1 MGDIKLS
8 RNELLQ
14 QARKVSN
21 IKDEIDKILRET
33 TNTYNVLN
41 RVSEVSTWS
50 ARRELDNVRSA
61 ANKASRDLGSLCT
74 SINSAIRI
82 YDQKEKELDKLAE
95 IKKKNLASN
104 SIRKDQQV
112 VSSYPIGK
120 NITFKTNN
128 TRALGNLN
136 KTKSILKA
144 DVNKVGNMVGVATA
158 VSVNAVSNIIA
169 VKGNELGGLI
179 GRALSKLSNF
189 DIKNITGIKTLKNN
203 VIKPLLKVA
212 TVPINLL
219 GNVVKASNKIFKWLQ
234 RFCSRGF

>member
-14 QARKVSN
+14 QARRVSN

-82 YDQKEKELDKLAE
+82 YDQKEKELNKLAE

-104 SIRKDQQV
+104 SIRK
-112 VSSYPIGK
+112 
-120 NITFKTNN
+120 F
-128 TRALGNLN
+128 A
-136 KTKSILKA
+136 
-144 DVNKVGNMVGVATA
+144 
-158 VSVNAVSNIIA
+158 
-169 VKGNELGGLI
+169 
-179 GRALSKLSNF
+179 
-189 DIKNITGIKTLKNN
+189 
-203 VIKPLLKVA
+203 
-212 TVPINLL
+212 
-219 GNVVKASNKIFKWLQ
+219 
-234 RFCSRGF
+234 